1 MNFSAVAGIRANSL
15 DLISSIEHGGEIPKD
30 INETLNN
37 YRLQLSQF
45 KKESSKKEEPKLKER
60 EQRER
65 KVSKI
70 PEIAHM
76 ICKRKGSPQLK
87 NCKSTY
93 SKWLL
98 KRPQTL
104 QTLVN
109 SSMKSK

>member
-45 KKESSKKEEPKLKER
+45 KKEEPKIKE
-60 EQRER
+60 RER

-76 ICKRKGSPQLK
+76 ICKRKGSGPQLK

-104 QTLVN
+104 QTLVE
-109 SSMKSK
+109 SSMKSKKGKF

>member
-45 KKESSKKEEPKLKER
+45 KKEESKKEEPKLKE
-60 EQRER
+60 RER

-76 ICKRKGSPQLK
+76 ICKRKGSSPQLK
-87 NCKSTY
+87 NCKSSY